1 MARYIQG
8 NLAVEPQRKQQE
20 KKVQYRET
28 KKVVYRKKPLPMKE
42 KLLYLTIVTIG
53 AAIASIIVW
62 QYVSIYQLN
71 RAMVNKQS
79 EIKKIEV
86 ENTGLNQQYLVLV
99 SPERLKAE
107 AKNADSVLKI
117 RIRPRMSQSINRQLI
132 IRRITRLGVER
143 C

>member
-1 MARYIQG
+1 
-8 NLAVEPQRKQQE
+8 
-20 KKVQYRET
+20 
-28 KKVVYRKKPLPMKE
+28 MKE

>member
-107 AKNADSVLKI
+107 AKKRGFSPQNTNQTTHVPVDKSATDNKK
-117 RIRPRMSQSINRQLI
+117 NN
-132 IRRITRLGVER
+132 
-143 C
+143 